1 MALVRDERAGTW
13 LRASTVDG
21 LVWELDEAPVVL
33 PVETIDRVASIGP
46 LGLLW
51 GTPVEGTTTVW
62 GTVDGSDWFP
72 IRGPDRAFDN
82 VISER
87 IWDLGGEVV
96 ASGARDGKPVLFRT
110 TDGAAWQSLA
120 LPGLAEEELT
130 VVDVGGFS
138 DGLAVLV
145 SYEGRAARLLTFSGI
160 GTQEEV
166 PLDVASGFSGLWSLL
181 VPNDVSLRMVGPD
194 HGRMTIWEWIPA
206 S

>member
-1 MALVRDERAGTW
+1 M
-13 LRASTVDG
+13 
-21 LVWELDEAPVVL
+21 
-33 PVETIDRVASIGP
+33 
-46 LGLLW
+46 
-51 GTPVEGTTTVW
+51 
-62 GTVDGSDWFP
+62 
-72 IRGPDRAFDN
+72 
-82 VISER
+82 
-87 IWDLGGEVV
+87 